1 MQRPVHFHVYIYIIL
16 NTKLRTLK
24 FMTETRR
31 KKEETVVSRFN
42 EVTGEWTCEVHTDV
56 IGVKWRT
63 FRVA

>member
-1 MQRPVHFHVYIYIIL
+1 
-16 NTKLRTLK
+16 
-24 FMTETRR
+24 MTETRR